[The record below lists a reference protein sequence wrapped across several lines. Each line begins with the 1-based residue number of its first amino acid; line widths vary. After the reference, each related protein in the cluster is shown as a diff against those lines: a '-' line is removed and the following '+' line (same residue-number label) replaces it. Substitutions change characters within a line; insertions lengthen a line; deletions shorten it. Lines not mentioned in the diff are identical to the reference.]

1 MSALPRY
8 FVTEA
13 EYLELE
19 RESDIKHEYFQGEM
33 LAMAGASPNHILIA
47 TTIASRLFYQLEK
60 RPCFVFQGDLRLKV
74 SAINFQAYPDVV
86 VVCGEPKYTDD
97 KPPALLNPTL
107 IIEVLSP
114 STEQYDR
121 GKKFQRY
128 WALESLQEYVL
139 VAQDAPSIERFL
151 RQANGDWLYTAAVG
165 LNATLEL
172 ASIQCSLALQDV
184 YTKISFTPPPE
195 TPESEG

>member
-8 FVTEA
+8 FLSEDD
-13 EYLELE
+13 YLALE
-19 RESDIKHEYFQGEM
+19 RESDIKHEFFQGEV

-47 TTIASRLFYQLEK
+47 TTIASRLFFQLEK
-60 RPCFVFQGDLRLKV
+60 HPCFVYQGDLRLKV
-74 SAINFQAYPDVV
+74 SALKFQAYPDVV

-128 WALESLQEYVL
+128 QTLESLQEYVL
-139 VAQDAPSIERFL
+139 VTQDSPYIERFL
-151 RQANGDWLYTAAVG
+151 RQANGAWLYTAAVG
-165 LNATLEL
+165 LEASIALL
-172 ASIQCSLALQDV
+172 SIQCTLALNDV
-184 YTKISFTPPPE
+184 YTKIEFTSPPE
-195 TPESEG
+195 P

>member
-8 FVTEA
+8 FVSEA

-33 LAMAGASPNHILIA
+33 LAMAGASFDHAVIVGNIITALNI
-47 TTIASRLFYQLEK
+47 QLRE
-60 RPCFVFQGDLRLKV
+60 RPCLVFPSELRLKI
-74 SAINFQAYPDVV
+74 SPLGFYAYPDII
-86 VVCGEPKYTDD
+86 VVCGQPEYTED
-97 KPPALLNPTL
+97 KPPSLLNPTL
-107 IIEVLSP
+107 IIEILSV

-165 LNATLEL
+165 LGATLEL

-184 YTKISFTPPPE
+184 YTKIDFTPP
-195 TPESEG
+195 SEP